1 MLDFNLDA
9 MLFTIP
15 ADKHEKTDL
24 MRILKEHPEVQFV
37 SMAGLD
43 MVGNDTD
50 ERIPIRLFLED
61 MDDML
66 KHGVQTDGSSVNLP
80 KIAELN
86 NAKVDMI
93 PDLAVNWYVDYNFDN
108 IDRMTGLPVGT
119 LRIPAFLVH
128 NDKNEVG
135 SRVILRDAID
145 KFKVELSRL
154 LREHPYVFTYMDG
167 IENADE
173 IEEIRITSATE
184 LEFWVRTPDDK
195 ADREQLSTSQELKE
209 QYWKRTYGPVRTAL
223 EKSIEILDRYGFEME
238 MGHKEVG
245 GVKSKLTST
254 GAISWSNWKLTG
266 NTRTRCRPRITKN
279 RSSTSCA
286 MSSTS
291 SAYRR
296 LSWRNRCQ
304 VLPETASIH
313 TWASARNS
321 KTASL

>member
-61 MDDML
+61 MEDML

-108 IDRMTGLPVGT
+108 T
-119 LRIPAFLVH
+119 
-128 NDKNEVG
+128 NDLNKYF
-135 SRVILRDAID
+135 II
-145 KFKVELSRL
+145 
-154 LREHPYVFTYMDG
+154 
-167 IENADE
+167 
-173 IEEIRITSATE
+173 
-184 LEFWVRTPDDK
+184 
-195 ADREQLSTSQELKE
+195 
-209 QYWKRTYGPVRTAL
+209 
-223 EKSIEILDRYGFEME
+223 
-238 MGHKEVG
+238 
-245 GVKSKLTST
+245 
-254 GAISWSNWKLTG
+254 
-266 NTRTRCRPRITKN
+266 
-279 RSSTSCA
+279 
-286 MSSTS
+286 
-291 SAYRR
+291 
-296 LSWRNRCQ
+296 
-304 VLPETASIH
+304 
-313 TWASARNS
+313 
-321 KTASL
+321 

>member
-93 PDLAVNWYVDYNFDN
+93 PDLAVDKSIYY
-108 IDRMTGLPVGT
+108 PK
-119 LRIPAFLVH
+119 FLYRDTKARDAYRKEIKKSKSYR
-128 NDKNEVG
+128 NDIFVLD
-135 SRVILRDAID
+135 ILR
-145 KFKVELSRL
+145 
-154 LREHPYVFTYMDG
+154 
-167 IENADE
+167 
-173 IEEIRITSATE
+173 EEMSN
-184 LEFWVRTPDDK
+184 DD
-195 ADREQLSTSQELKE
+195 
-209 QYWKRTYGPVRTAL
+209 
-223 EKSIEILDRYGFEME
+223 
-238 MGHKEVG
+238 
-245 GVKSKLTST
+245 
-254 GAISWSNWKLTG
+254 
-266 NTRTRCRPRITKN
+266 PRIQ
-279 RSSTSCA
+279 RS
-286 MSSTS
+286 
-291 SAYRR
+291 
-296 LSWRNRCQ
+296 LF
-304 VLPETASIH
+304 E
-313 TWASARNS
+313 
-321 KTASL
+321 

>member
-135 SRVILRDAID
+135 
-145 KFKVELSRL
+145 
-154 LREHPYVFTYMDG
+154 
-167 IENADE
+167 
-173 IEEIRITSATE
+173 
-184 LEFWVRTPDDK
+184 
-195 ADREQLSTSQELKE
+195 
-209 QYWKRTYGPVRTAL
+209 
-223 EKSIEILDRYGFEME
+223 
-238 MGHKEVG
+238 
-245 GVKSKLTST
+245 
-254 GAISWSNWKLTG
+254 
-266 NTRTRCRPRITKN
+266 
-279 RSSTSCA
+279 
-286 MSSTS
+286 
-291 SAYRR
+291 
-296 LSWRNRCQ
+296 
-304 VLPETASIH
+304 
-313 TWASARNS
+313 
-321 KTASL
+321 